1 MRDRS
6 EQIPFW
12 RRRLRRF
19 FANPW
24 VEITVGILIL
34 ISVSLTLLEF
44 WFEFRLRPD
53 SISGGVLDSIFGPVT
68 QSKFMAIILIGDL
81 ITAIFVVELT
91 MRFFAI
97 GNWRRFLAEHWL
109 DVIATI
115 PLFRIF
121 RTARALRLLRLF
133 RLFRL
138 MGVLSRLS
146 THYPYILRRGA
157 LDFLVICGLLTVSIA
172 FGTIA
177 MMRSER
183 AANINSAPVT
193 NVAAANNAAASNG
206 TDFDFE
212 NSFWF
217 SVYTLFAGEP
227 VPATPKSLAGRIVA
241 VFLMFMGMTIFAIFA
256 GTVSAFMV
264 DRLRVEGK
272 VVNLNEL
279 DDHVVI
285 CGWTAKTE
293 TIINEFRATRD
304 TKSTPIV
311 VISELESDQLDEQ
324 INRLPNVWLMHDDF
338 TKMTALKRAGI
349 ETAKTC
355 LVLSDTSGGRSEQDA
370 DARTILAALTAEKIN
385 PDVYTC
391 AELFNRDYASH
402 LDIGQV
408 NDYVISGEYGA
419 HMLAQ
424 ASRSRGLMEVLGELL
439 TSRRGNEFHR
449 QAIPANWIG
458 TAFNEQFTKAKLE
471 SDVVLLAVHS
481 NSEGNSRPIVNPTD
495 YVFSKGDEVVVIS
508 RGGVKLS

>member
-1 MRDRS
+1 MPDRS
-6 EQIPFW
+6 DQIPRW

-24 VEITVGILIL
+24 VEIAVGILIL

-44 WFEFRLRPD
+44 WFECRLREN
-53 SISGGVLDSIFGPVT
+53 SVEGGLIDTIFGPVT
-68 QSKFMAIILIGDL
+68 QAKFLSTVWLGDL

-91 MRFFAI
+91 LRYLAI
-97 GNWRRFLAEHWL
+97 GSWRRFFSEHWL

-157 LDFLVICGLLTVSIA
+157 LDFLVICGLLAVSVA

-177 MMRSER
+177 MMRAER
-183 AANINSAPVT
+183 PANVVQNPVANLSPTTAVAGSNPT
-193 NVAAANNAAASNG
+193 NAEFN
-206 TDFDFE
+206 FE

-227 VPATPKSLAGRIVA
+227 IPATPRSFSGRIIS

-264 DRLRVEGK
+264 DRLRIEGK

-293 TIINEFRATRD
+293 TVIREYRATKA

-311 VISELESDQLDEQ
+311 VISEIESDQLHEQ
-324 INRLPNVWLMHDDF
+324 VARLPNVWLMHDDF
-338 TKMTALKRAGI
+338 TKLTALKRAGI

-355 LVLSDTSGGRSEQDA
+355 LVLSDTSGSRSEQDA
-370 DARTILAALTAEKIN
+370 DARTILASLTAEKIN

-402 LDIGQV
+402 LDIGNV

-424 ASRSRGLMEVLGELL
+424 ASRSRGLMDVLGELL
-439 TSRRGNEFHR
+439 TSKRGNEFHR
-449 QAIPANWIG
+449 QPIPNSWVGTEFNDQFAN
-458 TAFNEQFTKAKLE
+458 AKRDN
-471 SDVVLLAVHS
+471 DVVLLAVHPAAD
-481 NSEGNSRPIVNPTD
+481 NSSPVVNPTD
-495 YVFSKGDEVVVIS
+495 YVFAEGDEVVVIS
-508 RGGVKLS
+508 RGNVKL